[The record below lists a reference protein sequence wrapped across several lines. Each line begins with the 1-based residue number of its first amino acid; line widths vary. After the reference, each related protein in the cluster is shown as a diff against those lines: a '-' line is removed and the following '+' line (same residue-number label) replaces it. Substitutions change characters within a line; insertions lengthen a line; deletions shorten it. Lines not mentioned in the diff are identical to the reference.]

1 MNVKVQRRER
11 EGERERQWQRARIR
25 DIERK
30 DYAYATLTP
39 KQTINSCAMLC
50 SVEHGTKNRSMRA
63 TEAVNQ
69 SAIRDL
75 SSNKQTMKQ
84 TNKQKKRRRRRRRQ
98 RRRQSQ
104 DRQRANNWADL
115 EEVFAAVWGYAIT
128 SRHCLPVPAILLCS
142 DDAPMLSQATNEL
155 NSIIRPSKLMA
166 ASAEPGLSLG
176 WRKLVSWETGKQ
188 GNNKRRPRNIIV
200 HCCYFSSCCCC
211 GQ

>member
-1 MNVKVQRRER
+1 MAGALYECECAEWRKR
-11 EGERERQWQRARIR
+11 ERERQWQRARIR

-84 TNKQKKRRRRRRRQ
+84 ANKQKKRRRQRRRLRL

-128 SRHCLPVPAILLCS
+128 SSLAILLCS
-142 DDAPMLSQATNEL
+142 DAPMLRCSP
-155 NSIIRPSKLMA
+155 RPQMNLT
-166 ASAEPGLSLG
+166 
-176 WRKLVSWETGKQ
+176 R
-188 GNNKRRPRNIIV
+188 
-200 HCCYFSSCCCC
+200 
-211 GQ
+211 

>member
-1 MNVKVQRRER
+1 
-11 EGERERQWQRARIR
+11 
-25 DIERK
+25 
-30 DYAYATLTP
+30 
-39 KQTINSCAMLC
+39 MLC

-84 TNKQKKRRRRRRRQ
+84 ANKQKKRRRRRL

-128 SRHCLPVPAILLCS
+128 SSLAILLCS
-142 DDAPMLSQATNEL
+142 DAPMLSQATNEL

-166 ASAEPGLSLG
+166 ASAEPGLCLV
-176 WRKLVSWETGKQ
+176 WRKLGNWETTSDDLEISLYIVVTSTRLVVVAA
-188 GNNKRRPRNIIV
+188 NNRLLCLALSGVSRVCVCNSV
-200 HCCYFSSCCCC
+200 CVC
-211 GQ
+211 GVRE